1 MRISDWSSDVCSS
14 DLRIQKSDG
23 RVLDYGL
30 VPLPDGAMLLN
41 FRDVTDTLA
50 VQRALQER
58 TEALEMADRLKS
70 EFLAN
75 VSYEL
80 RTPLNA
86 IIGFSEILEQE
97 YAGPM
102 KDRQKE
108 YERAIPQRSKES
120 RGGKEGDSR

>member
-58 TEALEMADRLKS
+58 TEALEMADRLQS
-70 EFLAN
+70 EFLAH

-80 RTPLNA
+80 RTPLHA
-86 IIGFSEILEQE
+86 LISFSEI
-97 YAGPM
+97 A
-102 KDRQKE
+102 R
-108 YERAIPQRSKES
+108 ES
-120 RGGKEGDSR
+120 DV

>member
-1 MRISDWSSDVCSS
+1 MFFFNDRRRPEIYTNCHTRSLHCA
-14 DLRIQKSDG
+14 
-23 RVLDYGL
+23 
-30 VPLPDGAMLLN
+30 LPTWAG
-41 FRDVTDTLA
+41 
-50 VQRALQER
+50 QRALQER
-58 TEALEMADRLKS
+58 TEAREMADRLKS

-102 KDRQKE
+102 NDRQKE
-108 YERAIPQRSKES
+108 YARAIMQSSNRLV
-120 RGGKEGDSR
+120 RLVNDILDQIGRAHV

>member
-80 RTPLNA
+80 RTPLND
-86 IIGFSEILEQE
+86 INDFSETLEKE

-102 KDRQKE
+102 KIGHT
-108 YERAIPQRSKES
+108 A
-120 RGGKEGDSR
+120 